1 MKSMVYITGGS
12 EGVGKDIFDHYS
24 PQAKSF
30 SRRTGYDIGKDEDRR
45 RIVEESLEC
54 DIFVNFAHNGHY
66 TGQPQLLYDIFALWE
81 EKEKSGYIVNMGT
94 YSTFSS
100 SPKFRRYAVV
110 KKALDI
116 ANQQC
121 CKKIENGLVPF
132 RMTNLRPGMLDT
144 EKSRQ
149 KDHWEGVGVTGE
161 SICKTIDWLVSTP
174 KDLLIPEM
182 VLSPIVFDH

>member
-1 MKSMVYITGGS
+1 MEPLVFITGGS
-12 EGVGKDIFDHYS
+12 AGVGKEIFDHYS
-24 PQAKSF
+24 PRAKNF
-30 SRRTGYDIGKDEDRR
+30 SRRTGYDIGKEDDRT

-66 TGQPQLLYDIFALWE
+66 SGQPQLLYDIFALWE
-81 EKEKSGYIVNMGT
+81 AKKKPGYIINMGT
-94 YSTFSS
+94 YSTYSS
-100 SPKFRRYAVV
+100 GQKFRRYAVV
-110 KKALDI
+110 KKALDT

-149 KDHWEGVGVTGE
+149 KDYWGGVGVTGD
-161 SICKTIDWLVSTP
+161 SICATIDWLVSTP
-174 KDLLIPEM
+174 GELLIPEM
-182 VLSPIVFDH
+182 VLAPIQAQ